1 MSTDLPVP
9 ETKVLAVA
17 SHVVFG
23 NVGNTMAAF
32 VIQSLGCD
40 VAALNTVHYSNHTGY
55 KQVKGTKTSSE
66 EIRDLYDGLKQ
77 SYLDDYD
84 MMLSGYIPSAE
95 GVDAVGSIAR
105 DLKLKSGMKTGS
117 FFWVLDPVMG
127 DDGRLYVNDNVVP
140 AYKNLLRE
148 ADLILPNQFEAE
160 LLSDTKITSL
170 ASLKIALTHLH
181 KTHRIPHVLVT
192 SVRLP
197 SSPSDSPTPTLSV
210 VGSTMRSDLSPRT
223 FRITVPA
230 IDCFF
235 SGTGDMFA
243 ALLVVRLRE
252 AIISSNLLNT
262 KSWISPDDIPAD
274 ELPLAKAAEQV
285 LASMQAVLEKT
296 KAARDEAL
304 SEGAMGGPLGTMEKE
319 KDSEKRGHLR
329 RTKAA
334 EVRVVRNVSDLKEP
348 VVKFRAEALV
358 VDGEEAEVQNTGEE
372 GLERGPEHGSQSDD
386 GVLTDEQE
394 VGVKGQTDIPLRE
407 EASNSP

>member
-1 MSTDLPVP
+1 MSTELPVP
-9 ETKVLAVA
+9 ETKILAIA
-17 SHVVFG
+17 SHVGFIL
-23 NVGNTMAAF
+23 MPYIARAWLIF
-32 VIQSLGCD
+32 
-40 VAALNTVHYSNHTGY
+40 ALQGRLWVTFAGNHTGY
-55 KQVKGTKTSSE
+55 GQVKGTKTSAD
-66 EIRDLYDGLKQ
+66 EIRELYHGLKQ

-127 DDGRLYVNDNVVP
+127 DDGRLYVNENIVP

-170 ASLKIALTHLH
+170 KSLITAVTHLH
-181 KTHRIPHVLVT
+181 KIHRIPHILVT

-197 SSPSDSPTPTLSV
+197 SSSSDISTPTLSV
-210 VGSTMRSDLSPRT
+210 IGSTARTDLSPRI

-252 AIISSNLLNT
+252 AVIASNLLST
-262 KSWISPDDIPAD
+262 KSWVSPDDVCTTD
-274 ELPLAKAAEQV
+274 LPLARAAEKV

-296 KAARDEAL
+296 KIARDEAL

-319 KDSEKRGHLR
+319 KDSGKRGHLR

-334 EVRVVRNVSDLKEP
+334 EVRIVRNVADLREP
-348 VVKFRAEALV
+348 VVRWKAE
-358 VDGEEAEVQNTGEE
+358 
-372 GLERGPEHGSQSDD
+372 
-386 GVLTDEQE
+386 
-394 VGVKGQTDIPLRE
+394 
-407 EASNSP
+407 